1 MNKKKLLS
9 GPYFVWMI
17 LFTIIPLLVIAWY
30 GFTDRTGAFT
40 LANVKAIA
48 SPEHLKALGLS
59 LSLSIA
65 CTILCLLIAY
75 PLAMILKKTGMGK
88 KGFVVFIFILPMWM
102 NFLLRTLAWQNLL
115 EKNGVLNN
123 ILHFF
128 HLPSLTIINTPYAI
142 ILGMVYNFLPFL
154 HLPTLKIINTP
165 YAIILGMIYNFLPF
179 MVLPLFN
186 VLTKIDENVLN
197 AARDLGANSVQVFFK
212 VTLPLSLPGIISG
225 ITMVFV
231 PSLTTFAISDLLG
244 ARKIML
250 IGNII
255 EQEFSTADNWNLGSG
270 LSLVLMVFILISM
283 AVLEHYDKNG
293 EGTSF

>member
-40 LANVKAIA
+40 LANVRAIA

-102 NFLLRTLAWQNLL
+102 NFLLRTYAWLNLL
-115 EKNGVLNN
+115 DDGGILFN
-123 ILHFF
+123 ICRNLG
-128 HLPSLTIINTPYAI
+128 LPTFSVVGTNAAI
-142 ILGMVYNFLPFL
+142 IM
-154 HLPTLKIINTP
+154 
-165 YAIILGMIYNFLPF
+165 GMIYNFLPF

-197 AARDLGANSVQVFFK
+197 AARDFL
-212 VTLPLSLPGIISG
+212 
-225 ITMVFV
+225 
-231 PSLTTFAISDLLG
+231 
-244 ARKIML
+244 R
-250 IGNII
+250 
-255 EQEFSTADNWNLGSG
+255 
-270 LSLVLMVFILISM
+270 
-283 AVLEHYDKNG
+283 
-293 EGTSF
+293 

>member
-40 LANVKAIA
+40 LANVRAIA

-102 NFLLRTLAWQNLL
+102 NFILRVLAWQMILSNNGILNLL
-115 EKNGVLNN
+115 LQ
-123 ILHFF
+123 
-128 HLPSLTIINTPYAI
+128 
-142 ILGMVYNFLPFL
+142 
-154 HLPTLKIINTP
+154 KIGLEP
-165 YAIILGMIYNFLPF
+165 VAL
-179 MVLPLFN
+179 
-186 VLTKIDENVLN
+186 
-197 AARDLGANSVQVFFK
+197 ANSGVAIM
-212 VTLPLSLPGIISG
+212 TACISLSS
-225 ITMVFV
+225 
-231 PSLTTFAISDLLG
+231 
-244 ARKIML
+244 K
-250 IGNII
+250 
-255 EQEFSTADNWNLGSG
+255 
-270 LSLVLMVFILISM
+270 
-283 AVLEHYDKNG
+283 
-293 EGTSF
+293 SFR